1 MGSRVLYAL
10 EFAQLTLRKIK
21 QDAIRTG
28 TSFSQKIQTASRNSD
43 CKSNFRLQ
51 IEIQTASRKLLHQEQ
66 FTCIVVVVITILY
79 RTFGQFLF
87 FNLTY
92 PFLLPNHVNNSSI
105 LPPKV
110 GVFCSKRNIISSLR
124 LWTAADFGQF
134 FNISVLSLYKEFLDE
149 MFLIVKFSYQSL
161 WHDYFIVKF
170 FVQRQYGDVEKLSK
184 AAPLSKVTSV
194 DGTPFSVIFGT
205 KKRVS
210 RFPDNNECNT

>member
-1 MGSRVLYAL
+1 M
-10 EFAQLTLRKIK
+10 
-21 QDAIRTG
+21 
-28 TSFSQKIQTASRNSD
+28 
-43 CKSNFRLQ
+43 
-51 IEIQTASRKLLHQEQ
+51 
-66 FTCIVVVVITILY
+66 VVITILY
-79 RTFGQFLF
+79 RIFRQSLF
-87 FNLTY
+87 FNLKLIHCSKTLFLTY

-170 FVQRQYGDVEKLSK
+170 FVQTIRRCWKIVQSCPAVQSHFGWRYTFFGDIWDQKTCISLPWQQWV
-184 AAPLSKVTSV
+184 
-194 DGTPFSVIFGT
+194 
-205 KKRVS
+205 
-210 RFPDNNECNT
+210 